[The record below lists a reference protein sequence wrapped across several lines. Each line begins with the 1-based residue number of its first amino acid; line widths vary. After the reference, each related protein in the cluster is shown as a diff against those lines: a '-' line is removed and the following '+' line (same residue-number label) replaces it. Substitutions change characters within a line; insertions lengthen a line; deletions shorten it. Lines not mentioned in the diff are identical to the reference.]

1 MRVDLLLWSLR
12 YFKSRNIASQACKS
26 GKIKILGKSIKPSKE
41 IFIGD
46 KISINKNNILKDI
59 TVLKLPKKRIGAKI
73 IDLHRKEEEII
84 KNSSK
89 VNVKTIS
96 IKRVKGSGRP
106 TKKERREIDKYSVK
120 WLSICNLLL
129 VYYKSAKM
137 KLDSSKIILKPSD
150 ISYTIRRI
158 AYQILETNLEEES
171 IILAGVYKNGSV
183 FADRIKS
190 ELKKIS
196 PVKIELIEINIDKK
210 NQQSGIKVTESIV
223 FKNKSIVVIDDVL
236 NTGKTLIHSTNYFLS
251 KGLKKIQTAVLV
263 NRNHKIYPIKA
274 NFKGISL
281 STSIKEH
288 ISVVFNKNEGVYL
301 S

>member
-1 MRVDLLLWSLR
+1 MRVDILLWSLR

-26 GKIKILGKSIKPSKE
+26 GRIKILGKSIKPSKE

-46 KISINKNNILKDI
+46 KISINKNKTLKDI

-73 IDLHRKEEEII
+73 IDLHRKEELII

-89 VNVKTIS
+89 INDKTIS
-96 IKRVKGSGRP
+96 IKRIKGSGRP

-137 KLDSSKIILKPSD
+137 KLDSSKIILKSSD
-150 ISYTIRRI
+150 ISYTVRRI

-210 NQQSGIKVTESIV
+210 NQQSGIKVTENIV